1 MTKVTSYLQLAAVI
15 LNDAARQ
22 GQSQSGTVTL
32 RGKERTEDMGEVFRG
47 DSQSGI
53 VDGDR
58 NRVLV
63 RLGEH
68 DRYPARPIERLD
80 GIEKQVQKHLMEL
93 TRVVLDQSQ
102 FRSLPKFDLDGLG

>member
-1 MTKVTSYLQLAAVI
+1 MTKVTSYLQLATVI

-32 RGKERTEDMGEVFRG
+32 RRKERTEDMGEVFRG

-53 VDGDR
+53 ADGDR

-63 RLGEH
+63 
-68 DRYPARPIERLD
+68 
-80 GIEKQVQKHLMEL
+80 
-93 TRVVLDQSQ
+93 
-102 FRSLPKFDLDGLG
+102 